1 VTPTTDVP
9 VPGEGPWTL
18 EVLGEP
24 AAALI
29 VFGEAAPQGSKRH
42 VGGGRMIESS
52 KKVAPWR
59 KAVYEAARAQSIDW
73 CDQGHVWDPLDGPLV
88 ADFVFTMPKGS
99 TLPKWRD
106 WHDKVPDLS
115 KLARSTEDALT
126 GVVWADDARVT
137 AYRRLEKRYVGSD
150 DPDTLPIPG
159 AVIRVWTVPTPL
171 IEARRASVRHTPRS
185 NP

>member
-1 VTPTTDVP
+1 MSAVP
-9 VPGEGPWTL
+9 APAEGPWTL

-29 VFGEAAPQGSKRH
+29 VFGEPAPQGSKRH

-52 KKVAPWR
+52 KKVKPWR
-59 KAVYEAARAQSIDW
+59 KAVYAIGAAHAEHEPDW
-73 CDQGHVWDPLDGPLV
+73 PLDGPLV
-88 ADFVFTMPKGS
+88 ADLVFTMPKGTS
-99 TLPKWRD
+99 LPKWRD

-150 DPDTLPIPG
+150 DPDTLPVPG
-159 AVIRVWTVPTPL
+159 AVIRVWPVPTLL